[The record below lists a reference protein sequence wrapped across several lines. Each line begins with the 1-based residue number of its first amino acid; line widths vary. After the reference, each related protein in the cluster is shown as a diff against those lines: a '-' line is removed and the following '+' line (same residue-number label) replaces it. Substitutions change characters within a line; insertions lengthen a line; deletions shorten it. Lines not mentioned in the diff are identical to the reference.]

1 MYIQIY
7 PNLSKYFIELHI
19 YSSMFPK
26 KLLDENCSAFFS
38 SGKWEKSTWTLLGG
52 MEWQWNVRA
61 FVGCR
66 KYGWANRRFLQ
77 CSFRADGLVSSST
90 ANRTTQPTV
99 FVCKYERAGHGV
111 HSAANFYDFLCKILS
126 IYIYIYGVCLKTGQP
141 WGPRIYWLIK
151 QPIVQHPNVWEMYT
165 VNHWPS
171 RHCLALDLAE
181 YRSRR
186 KRTSTEFFAPP
197 NSHPLMFLPGFEL
210 EGLKSQ
216 KKTWKSQQSRGCTL
230 IVRAYKHEWS
240 WVLNSMF
247 RQT

>member
-126 IYIYIYGVCLKTGQP
+126 IYIYIWCLFENRAAMGAQNLLVNKTTHCSTPKCLRNVHCQSLTFQALSGIGSG
-141 WGPRIYWLIK
+141 W
-151 QPIVQHPNVWEMYT
+151 VQVTKEKDINGIF
-165 VNHWPS
+165 
-171 RHCLALDLAE
+171 
-181 YRSRR
+181 
-186 KRTSTEFFAPP
+186 RTP
-197 NSHPLMFLPGFEL
+197 
-210 EGLKSQ
+210 K
-216 KKTWKSQQSRGCTL
+216 
-230 IVRAYKHEWS
+230 
-240 WVLNSMF
+240 
-247 RQT
+247 